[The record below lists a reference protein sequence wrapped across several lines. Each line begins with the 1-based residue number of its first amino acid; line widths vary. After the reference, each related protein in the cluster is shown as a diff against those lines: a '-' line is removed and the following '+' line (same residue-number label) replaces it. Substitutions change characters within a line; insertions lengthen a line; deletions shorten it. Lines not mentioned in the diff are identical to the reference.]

1 MWFQLVSKDICMNF
15 NVIVIVMLKLFAL
28 RKKKIVC
35 IICAETIFLWLSIF
49 CGDDFF
55 LSLIR
60 L

>member
-1 MWFQLVSKDICMNF
+1 MNF